1 MNTIINPRLSGL
13 SCLEG
18 RDLFDGFAKKTPY
31 LADPKAK
38 LDRKVVDSI
47 EEAVRRTGL
56 KDGMTISFHHGFRE
70 GDKTIN
76 MVVGI
81 LAKMGFKDLTL
92 APSSLLNVNSALIEH
107 IKSGVIRRIY
117 SSGMRGKLAE
127 AISHGLMDN
136 PINIHS
142 HGGRVALIQ
151 SGEIAID
158 VAFLGVSVC
167 DAFGNANGISGKSR
181 CGSLGYAMV
190 DAQFARKVVML
201 TEEIGPYP
209 NTPASIRQ
217 DQVDWIVKVDQVG
230 DPSKISV
237 GAARATTN
245 PRELLIARLSADVME
260 HGGYFEDGFS
270 MQTGTGGSATAT
282 TRFLEHRMRRKGIKC
297 AWALGGQTGGMV
309 DLHKKGLIDTL
320 LDTQSFDADAAESL
334 RTSPK
339 HIEISTNFYANPFSK
354 GTAIDRLDMVI
365 LSALEIDL
373 DFNVNVLTGSDGVMR
388 GASGGHSDTAAGAN
402 LSIVV
407 APLIRSRI
415 PTVVKRVTTLVTPGE
430 TIGVLVTDHGI
441 AVNPRRPE
449 VAERL
454 KAAGLP
460 VFTIEELYKR
470 AISLTG
476 EPQPIEFLDKVVG
489 IVRYRDGSV
498 IDVVRQVKA

>member
-1 MNTIINPRLSGL
+1 MTIQFAGGVSALAEL
-13 SCLEG
+13 KG
-18 RDLFDGFAKKTPY
+18 REIYAGFAAKSPH
-31 LADPKAK
+31 LASPAAK
-38 LDRKVVDSI
+38 LDRKIVDTI
-47 EEAVRRTGL
+47 EEAVRRAGL
-56 KDGMTISFHHGFRE
+56 KNGMTVSFHHGFRE

-76 MVVGI
+76 MVVEI
-81 LAKMGFKDLTL
+81 LARMGFRDLTL
-92 APSSLLNVNSALIEH
+92 ASSSLQSSNSILIEH

-127 AISHGLMDN
+127 AISNGLMDE

-158 VAFLGVSVC
+158 VAFLGVSAC
-167 DAFGNANGISGKSR
+167 DSFGNANGVSGRSR

-190 DAQFARKVVML
+190 DAQYARNVVLL
-201 TEEIGPYP
+201 TEEIVPFP

-260 HGGYFEDGFS
+260 HSGYFNEGFS

-282 TRFLEHRMRRKGIKC
+282 TRFLETRMRAKGIKA

-309 DLHKKGLIDTL
+309 DLHNKGLIGTL
-320 LDTQSFDADAAESL
+320 LDTQSFDSVAADSL
-334 RTSPK
+334 RTSPS
-339 HIEISTNFYANPFSK
+339 HVEISTQVYASPAGK
-354 GTAIDRLDMVI
+354 GCAVDRLDMVI

-415 PTVVKRVTTLVTPGE
+415 PTVVKRCTTLVTPGE
-430 TIGVLVTDHGI
+430 TIGVLVTDQGV
-441 AVNPRRPE
+441 AVNPGRPE

-460 VFTIEELYKR
+460 VCSIEELYAR
-470 AISLTG
+470 AIAQTG
-476 EPQPIEFLDKVVG
+476 EPEAIPFLDRIVG
-489 IVRYRDGSV
+489 VVRYRDGSV
-498 IDVVRQVKA
+498 IDVVRQVKP